1 MRKSD
6 RKKPIGPEAP
16 SRSPTAPGRFRRVI
30 PGVLLILLW
39 LIPRPAAAARYTDAL
54 GRQVTVAAVPRRIV
68 SLVPSVTETL
78 FDLGLGERVVGVT
91 RFATYPPAALH
102 KPKVG
107 GYADPSLEAVVAL
120 RPDLVFAAAD
130 ATSAAFVKRL
140 AGLAIPVYVVYP
152 RTLQETVRT
161 IRRIGAVAG
170 VPAAGERLARRLRRA
185 VRRLKTARSH
195 RPRPR
200 VLLCVML
207 HPLVVAGPETLAGD
221 LIRTV
226 GGRNV
231 VPSGPARYPTWG
243 PEAVLAADPDV
254 IIVSPHPGEKN
265 PVGFFSRWPMLRA
278 VRTGH
283 VVAIDPDW
291 VDRPGPRL
299 EWGLN
304 ALAAVLS
311 RRAPEQK
318 EAP

>member
-6 RKKPIGPEAP
+6 RENLIGPGTPPRRPA
-16 SRSPTAPGRFRRVI
+16 APGLFRWAI
-30 PGVLLILLW
+30 PGVLLILMGLA
-39 LIPRPAAAARYTDAL
+39 PRPVAAARYIDAL
-54 GRQVTVAAVPRRIV
+54 GRQVTVAAAPRRIV

-78 FDLGLGERVVGVT
+78 FALGLGERVVGVT
-91 RFATYPPAALH
+91 RFATYPPEALR

-120 RPDLVFAAAD
+120 RPDLVLAAAD

-140 AGLAIPVYVVYP
+140 AGLGIPVYVVYP

-170 VPAAGERLARRLRRA
+170 VPAVGDRLARKLRRA
-185 VRRLKTARSH
+185 VRRLKTARPT
-195 RPRPR
+195 RPPPR

-207 HPLVVAGPETLAGD
+207 HPLVVAGPDTLAGD
-221 LIRTV
+221 LIRTA

-231 VPSGPARYPTWG
+231 VPPGPARYPTWG

-254 IIVSPHPGEKN
+254 IVVSPHPGEKN

-278 VRTGH
+278 VRSGH

-291 VDRPGPRL
+291 LDRPGPRL
-299 EWGLN
+299 ERGLN
-304 ALAAVLS
+304 ALAAALC
-311 RRAPEQK
+311 RRAPGAK
-318 EAP
+318 GAP